1 MMRLRAPVYFQTGAR
16 NPQIS
21 WGASRNHHGFAV
33 THVAKTVRFVGVEQI
48 AVARLQRGQLL
59 CDGHFN
65 LARNYYATFVADV
78 FQHRLAGVG
87 ARFIAFI

>member
-1 MMRLRAPVYFQTGAR
+1 
-16 NPQIS
+16 
-21 WGASRNHHGFAV
+21 
-33 THVAKTVRFVGVEQI
+33 VRFVGVEQI